1 MQTMIMNLLLGVLE
15 YFVFGAILIFYVRK
29 IKKAPL
35 SSLGLK
41 KIRFADIVKGLLLG
55 ICMFIAQQIPLL
67 ILKTDYS
74 TYAMA
79 PDPFYIIAMPLYCFF
94 CVGFVEEL
102 IFRGF
107 ILQKTLTVCHSETIS
122 VLINIL
128 LFYAVHFFPAMR
140 FSFGEFYS
148 IAVNV
153 LFLSICF
160 FKSKDKTLIPL
171 IVAHG
176 FYDTLT
182 SVLLPLFVYYRIV
195 R

>member
-1 MQTMIMNLLLGVLE
+1 MQTFISNLLVGVLA
-15 YFVFGAILIFYVRK
+15 YFIFGAVLIFYVRK
-29 IKKAPL
+29 MEKAPL

-41 KIRFADIVKGLLLG
+41 KIRFADVVKGLLLG

-67 ILKTDYS
+67 ILKMDYS
-74 TYAMA
+74 AYAMA
-79 PDPFYIIAMPLYCFF
+79 PDPFYIIVMSLYCFF
-94 CVGFVEEL
+94 CVGLVEEL

-107 ILQKTLTVCHSETIS
+107 ILQKTLAVCHSKTVSI
-122 VLINIL
+122 LINIL
-128 LFYAVHFFPAMR
+128 LFYAVHFFPAIR

-153 LFLSICF
+153 LFLSIYF

-182 SVLLPLFVYYRIV
+182 SVLLPLFIYTLEH
-195 R
+195 

>member
-1 MQTMIMNLLLGVLE
+1 MQTFISNLLVGVLA
-15 YFVFGAILIFYVRK
+15 YFIFGAILIFYVRK
-29 IKKAPL
+29 MEKAPL

-41 KIRFADIVKGLLLG
+41 KIRFADVVKGLLLG

-67 ILKTDYS
+67 ILKMDYS
-74 TYAMA
+74 AYAMA
-79 PDPFYIIAMPLYCFF
+79 PDPFYIIVMPLYCFF
-94 CVGFVEEL
+94 CVGLVEEL

-107 ILQKTLTVCHSETIS
+107 ILQKTLAVCHSKTVSI
-122 VLINIL
+122 LINIL
-128 LFYAVHFFPAMR
+128 LFYAVHFLPAMR

-153 LFLSICF
+153 LFLSIYF
-160 FKSKDKTLIPL
+160 LKSKDRTLIPL

-182 SVLLPLFVYYRIV
+182 SVLLPLFIYALGH
-195 R
+195 

>member
-1 MQTMIMNLLLGVLE
+1 MQTFISNLLVGVLA
-15 YFVFGAILIFYVRK
+15 YFIFGAILIFYVRK
-29 IKKAPL
+29 MEKAPL

-41 KIRFADIVKGLLLG
+41 KIRFADVVKGLLLG

-67 ILKTDYS
+67 ILKMDYS
-74 TYAMA
+74 AYAMA
-79 PDPFYIIAMPLYCFF
+79 PDPFYIIVMPLYCFF
-94 CVGFVEEL
+94 CVGLVEEL

-107 ILQKTLTVCHSETIS
+107 ILQKTLAVCHSKTVSI
-122 VLINIL
+122 LINIL
-128 LFYAVHFFPAMR
+128 LFYAVHFLPAMR

-153 LFLSICF
+153 LFLSIYF
-160 FKSKDKTLIPL
+160 LKSKDRTLIPL

-182 SVLLPLFVYYRIV
+182 SVLLPLFIYALGY
-195 R
+195 

>member
-1 MQTMIMNLLLGVLE
+1 MQTFIINLLTGVLM
-15 YFVFGAILIFYVRK
+15 YFIFGGVLIFYVRK
-29 IKKAPL
+29 IEKAPL

-41 KIRFADIVKGLLLG
+41 KIHLSDIAKGLVLG

-67 ILKTDYS
+67 ILKMDYS
-74 TYAMA
+74 AYAMA
-79 PDPFYIIAMPLYCFF
+79 PDPVYIIIMSLYCFL

-107 ILQKTLTVCHSETIS
+107 ILQKTLVICHSKTVSIL
-122 VLINIL
+122 VNIL

-140 FSFGEFYS
+140 FSFGEFYNVT
-148 IAVNV
+148 VNV
-153 LFLSICF
+153 LFLSIYF

-182 SVLLPLFVYYRIV
+182 SVVLPIIIYGLAH
-195 R
+195 

>member
-1 MQTMIMNLLLGVLE
+1 MKRMYFIFGGVL
-15 YFVFGAILIFYVRK
+15 ILYVRK
-29 IKKAPL
+29 IEKAPF

-41 KIRFADIVKGLLLG
+41 KFHISDIAKGLVLG

-67 ILKTDYS
+67 ILKMDYS
-74 TYAMA
+74 AYAMA
-79 PDPFYIIAMPLYCFF
+79 PDPIYIITMSLYCFL

-107 ILQKTLTVCHSETIS
+107 ILQKTLVICHSKTVSI
-122 VLINIL
+122 LINIL

-140 FSFGEFYS
+140 FSFGEFYN

-153 LFLSICF
+153 LFLSIYF

-182 SVLLPLFVYYRIV
+182 SVVLPIIIYSLAH
-195 R
+195 

>member
-1 MQTMIMNLLLGVLE
+1 MQTMLLNFLIGVLA
-15 YFVFGAILIFYVRK
+15 YVIFGAILIFYVKK
-29 IKKAPL
+29 IEKAPL

-41 KIRFADIVKGLLLG
+41 RIRPSDIIKGLLLG

-67 ILKTDYS
+67 ILKMDYS
-74 TYAMA
+74 AYAMA
-79 PDPFYIIAMPLYCFF
+79 PDPVYIILMTLYCFL
-94 CVGFVEEL
+94 CVGLVEEL
-102 IFRGF
+102 VFRGF
-107 ILQKTLTVCHSETIS
+107 ILQKTLSVCHSKTIAI
-122 VLINIL
+122 LINIV
-128 LFYAVHFFPAMR
+128 LFYAAHLFPAMR

-153 LFLSICF
+153 LFLSIFF

-182 SVLLPLFVYYRIV
+182 SVLLPVLLYVFGH
-195 R
+195 

>member
-1 MQTMIMNLLLGVLE
+1 MQTFINNLLVGVLA
-15 YFVFGAILIFYVRK
+15 YFIFGGGLIFYVRK
-29 IKKAPL
+29 IEKVPL

-41 KIRFADIVKGLLLG
+41 KIRLSDIAKGLILG

-67 ILKTDYS
+67 ILKMDYS
-74 TYAMA
+74 AYAMA
-79 PDPFYIIAMPLYCFF
+79 PDPVYIIVMSLYCFF

-107 ILQKTLTVCHSETIS
+107 ILQKTLVICHSKTIS
-122 VLINIL
+122 ILINIV
-128 LFYAVHFFPAMR
+128 LFYAVHLFPAMR
-140 FSFGEFYS
+140 FSFGEFYN

-153 LFLSICF
+153 LFLSIF
-160 FKSKDKTLIPL
+160 YFKSKDKTLIPL

-182 SVLLPLFVYYRIV
+182 SVLLPLFIYALRY
-195 R
+195 

>member
-1 MQTMIMNLLLGVLE
+1 MQTFISNLLVGVLA
-15 YFVFGAILIFYVRK
+15 YFIFGAILIFYVRK
-29 IKKAPL
+29 MEKAPL

-41 KIRFADIVKGLLLG
+41 KIRFTDIVKGLLLG

-67 ILKTDYS
+67 ILKMDYS
-74 TYAMA
+74 AYAMA
-79 PDPFYIIAMPLYCFF
+79 PDPFYIIVMPLYCFF

-107 ILQKTLTVCHSETIS
+107 ILQKTLAVCHSKTVSI
-122 VLINIL
+122 LINIL

-153 LFLSICF
+153 LFLSIYF

-182 SVLLPLFVYYRIV
+182 SVLLPLFIYTLEH
-195 R
+195 

>member
-1 MQTMIMNLLLGVLE
+1 MVGVLA
-15 YFVFGAILIFYVRK
+15 YFIFGAILIFYVRK
-29 IKKAPL
+29 MEKAPL

-41 KIRFADIVKGLLLG
+41 KIRFTDIVKGLLLG

-67 ILKTDYS
+67 ILKMDYS
-74 TYAMA
+74 AYAMA
-79 PDPFYIIAMPLYCFF
+79 PDPFYIIVMSLYCFF
-94 CVGFVEEL
+94 CVGLVEEL

-107 ILQKTLTVCHSETIS
+107 ILQKTLAVCHSKTVSI
-122 VLINIL
+122 LINIL

-153 LFLSICF
+153 LFLSIYF

-182 SVLLPLFVYYRIV
+182 SVLLPLFIYTLEH
-195 R
+195 